1 MGQRSRLHD
10 HLPAGKEEIW
20 SLEQEAKRLLMERL
34 DDCLK
39 VHADLLD
46 SQDIGS
52 IYELQDLAQLHY
64 YLKVEHPFTPAEV
77 EALLSFQ
84 DPLEVARW
92 CKEENTHAHSFPICE
107 LLNEIR
113 AYERFA
119 PAQAGSESTRPL
131 LSAWA
136 SDYFG
141 FREKHD
147 LRAGK
152 GCSIPREIA
161 ALSDTFGAFW
171 PNTTPVKEEM
181 NGFFLRLTHPL
192 QIISRYGP
200 FRCHRAGYENTY
212 ARYREN
218 LIDEAFEPPAERSSL
233 RERLQ
238 KAIRE
243 QSSRMGF

>member
-1 MGQRSRLHD
+1 M
-10 HLPAGKEEIW
+10 

-92 CKEENTHAHSFPICE
+92 CKEENTHVHSFPICE

-113 AYERFA
+113 AYERFEPA
-119 PAQAGSESTRPL
+119 PKQDESSQTFARFREAL
-131 LSAWA
+131 A

-141 FREKHD
+141 FREQALSWSRERLFD
-147 LRAGK
+147 AAG
-152 GCSIPREIA
+152 EIA
-161 ALSDTFGAFW
+161 ALSDTFGALLSKY
-171 PNTTPVKEEM
+171 TPVKEEM
-181 NGFFLRLTHPL
+181 DFFLQFTHPL

-200 FRCHRAGYENTY
+200 FEDIGQAMKTLY
-212 ARYREN
+212 AEREN

-238 KAIRE
+238 AAIRE
-243 QSSRMGF
+243 SSRMGVPDPDKKPPHEKER

>member
-1 MGQRSRLHD
+1 M
-10 HLPAGKEEIW
+10 
-20 SLEQEAKRLLMERL
+20 LMERL

-52 IYELQDLAQLHY
+52 IYELQDLARLHY
-64 YLKVEHPFTPAEV
+64 YLKVEHPFTPSEV

-113 AYERFA
+113 AYERFEPA
-119 PAQAGSESTRPL
+119 PKQDESSQTFARFREAL
-131 LSAWA
+131 A

-141 FREKHD
+141 FREQALSWSRERLFD
-147 LRAGK
+147 AAG
-152 GCSIPREIA
+152 EIA
-161 ALSDTFGAFW
+161 ALSDTFGALLSKY
-171 PNTTPVKEEM
+171 TPVKEEM
-181 NGFFLRLTHPL
+181 DFFLQFTHPL

-200 FRCHRAGYENTY
+200 FEDIGQAMKTLY
-212 ARYREN
+212 AEREN

-238 KAIRE
+238 AAIRE
-243 QSSRMGF
+243 SSRMGVPDPDKKPHHEKER

>member
-1 MGQRSRLHD
+1 M
-10 HLPAGKEEIW
+10 

-107 LLNEIR
+107 LLEKIG
-113 AYERFA
+113 AYQKFDRSSLAQEDLQVDLIKRLGQNYFA
-119 PAQAGSESTRPL
+119 YMEKLDSLSTGAL
-131 LSAWA
+131 VASA
-136 SDYFG
+136 
-141 FREKHD
+141 
-147 LRAGK
+147 
-152 GCSIPREIA
+152 REIA
-161 ALSDTFGAFW
+161 TVQEVYTYLTEHYAFQPGEAELLLRLDDPLGYMAERWPKNVYDTF
-171 PNTTPVKEEM
+171 PVEDKVAEDIWE
-181 NGFFLRLTHPL
+181 LSQEAKPL
-192 QIISRYGP
+192 QLQASGSMK
-200 FRCHRAGYENTY
+200 
-212 ARYREN
+212 
-218 LIDEAFEPPAERSSL
+218 D
-233 RERLQ
+233 RLQ
-238 KAIRE
+238 KAIE
-243 QSSRMGF
+243 QSSRMGIPDPDKKPHHEKER

>member
-1 MGQRSRLHD
+1 M
-10 HLPAGKEEIW
+10 
-20 SLEQEAKRLLMERL
+20 SLEQEAKRMLMERL

-113 AYERFA
+113 AYERFEPA
-119 PAQAGSESTRPL
+119 PKQDESSQTFARFREAL
-131 LSAWA
+131 A

-141 FREKHD
+141 FREQALSWSRERLFD
-147 LRAGK
+147 AAG
-152 GCSIPREIA
+152 EIA
-161 ALSDTFGAFW
+161 ALSDTFGALLSKY
-171 PNTTPVKEEM
+171 TPVKEEM
-181 NGFFLRLTHPL
+181 DFFLQFTHPL

-200 FRCHRAGYENTY
+200 FEDIGQAMKTLY
-212 ARYREN
+212 AEN

-238 KAIRE
+238 AAIRE
-243 QSSRMGF
+243 SSRMGVPDPDKKPHHEKER

>member
-1 MGQRSRLHD
+1 M
-10 HLPAGKEEIW
+10 
-20 SLEQEAKRLLMERL
+20 SLEQEAKRMLMERL

-113 AYERFA
+113 LMSGLNRRQSRMS
-119 PAQAGSESTRPL
+119 PARPL
-131 LSAWA
+131 PVSVRHWHRTISA
-136 SDYFG
+136 FG
-141 FREKHD
+141 NRHY
-147 LRAGK
+147 LGAGK
-152 GCSIPREIA
+152 GCSMLRVRLPHCPI
-161 ALSDTFGAFW
+161 LSAPCFPSTRRSRKKWISFCNSPTRCKSSADMGH
-171 PNTTPVKEEM
+171 
-181 NGFFLRLTHPL
+181 LRT
-192 QIISRYGP
+192 SG
-200 FRCHRAGYENTY
+200 
-212 ARYREN
+212 
-218 LIDEAFEPPAERSSL
+218 
-233 RERLQ
+233 RL
-238 KAIRE
+238 
-243 QSSRMGF
+243 